1 MRYLV
6 SMIDKDTI
14 GIATANIVT
23 PVSVGIAVM
32 NPVTLLT
39 VISIL
44 SSIVLNGVLIYKH
57 LKKKNYQETT
67 KEQ

>member
-1 MRYLV
+1 
-6 SMIDKDTI
+6 MIDKDTI

>member
-1 MRYLV
+1 
-6 SMIDKDTI
+6 MIDKDSVMT
-14 GIATANIVT
+14 ATANIVT

>member
-6 SMIDKDTI
+6 SMIDKDSVMT
-14 GIATANIVT
+14 ATANIVT